1 MGDLDLLLRLL
12 GIADVTVT
20 GLLIAII
27 VALGVYIWRVAWPER
42 KALESAVDEATEKL
56 HDTRLL
62 QLRAELRLEYQDR
75 ELARCNKEL
84 DQCERRTDQWRNSRM
99 A

>member
-1 MGDLDLLLRLL
+1 MRDLDLLLQLL
-12 GIADVTVT
+12 GITNVTVT
-20 GLLIAII
+20 GLLVAII

-42 KALESAVDEATEKL
+42 KALEAAADEATEKL

-84 DQCERRTDQWRNSRM
+84 DQCERRRDQWRTSPT